1 MPAVAAAIGGLAL
14 VCLRIA
20 LVAVVGPQG
29 APAWAT
35 NLLKADWWVLQPAL
49 WVTSV
54 KTATDLNKQKSELQN
69 RIKEADAAR
78 ARADKKAVVAAALS
92 VGTAAT
98 ATASA
103 VGATVVARRQA
114 LQEESHA
121 LRSPAPWLASGPSAK
136 SGVRQTTALMSAA
149 AGGMAT
155 LAAVRAVRRARPFH
169 DQVYTE
175 RRSTSLR
182 HTVIVHC
189 PGVTRSNVRVNVL
202 PRLNGA
208 EVTISRNTALGVEA
222 AAWKKLYSFPW
233 SEGNFECKQ
242 EELQLEQ
249 GILTVVFEAGVNQD
263 RVIRLPAGPALAFD
277 MAASDACM
285 QEAA

>member
-54 KTATDLNKQKSELQN
+54 KAATDLNKQKSELQN

-78 ARADKKAVVAAALS
+78 ARADKKAAVAAALS
-92 VGTAAT
+92 AGTAAT

-103 VGATVVARRQA
+103 VRAAVVARRRV
-114 LQEESHA
+114 LQESHA
-121 LRSPAPWLASGPSAK
+121 LRGPAPRLAK
-136 SGVRQTTALMSAA
+136 SGLHHTTALMSAA
-149 AGGMAT
+149 VGGMAT